1 MKTTMKNYLVTGGA
15 GFIGSQLIKKLIKI
29 KKTNIK
35 IYSLDN
41 YSSGL
46 IKNHIKDKNVFYLKG
61 ETKDIHK
68 IFKKKKIDIIFHFGE
83 FSRIYQSF
91 QNLEKCINSNLIGT
105 SNVINFCLKK
115 KIPIFY
121 SGSSSIFGNNFKD
134 QNLSPYAWTKSKGIE
149 MIKNY
154 SKWFGLKY
162 IITYFYNV
170 YGPGQITNGPMTAVV
185 GKFQELYKSK
195 KPLTV
200 VKPGTYKRDYTHID
214 DIINACMLSLKKS
227 FNQEYK
233 LGNGELITVLEL
245 AKQFKT
251 KIKMIPER
259 KGERMGQ
266 SAKFSNGFKKLNYK
280 PKYNIKDY
288 IQEYISKS

>member
-1 MKTTMKNYLVTGGA
+1 MSNYLITGGA
-15 GFIGSQLIKKLIKI
+15 GFVGSRLIEKLVKNN
-29 KKTNIK
+29 KNIK
-35 IYSLDN
+35 IFSLDD

-46 IKNHIKDKNVFYLKG
+46 KKNHIKNKNVKYIRG
-61 ETKDIHK
+61 NTQNISK
-68 IFKKKKIDIIFHFGE
+68 IFKNIKIDMVFHFGE

-91 QNLEKCINSNLIGT
+91 LNLETCIASNVIGT
-105 SNVINFCLKK
+105 TKVINFCLKR

-134 QNLSPYAWTKSKGIE
+134 ENLSPYAWTKSKGIE

-185 GKFQELYKSK
+185 GKFQSQYSK
-195 KPLTV
+195 KQPLTV
-200 VKPGTYKRDYTHID
+200 VKPGTYKRDFTHIE
-214 DIINACMLSLKKS
+214 DIINSCVLALKRKK
-227 FNQEYK
+227 FNEEYK
-233 LGNGELITVLEL
+233 LGNGKLLSILDL
-245 AKQFKT
+245 AKLFKS

-259 KGERMGQ
+259 EGERIGH
-266 SAKFSNGFKKLNYK
+266 SAKKLNGFKKLKYR
-280 PKYNIKDY
+280 PKHDIKKY
-288 IQEYISKS
+288 IKNFINKN